1 MKQKYDSI
9 SQFLIEI
16 SIKGKI
22 TGDRQKKSI
31 FLNFVYLKVQLLKN
45 TFVQFK
51 PD

>member
-22 TGDRQKKSI
+22 TGDRQKKSRLNKHYI
-31 FLNFVYLKVQLLKN
+31 FNYTIKN
-45 TFVQFK
+45 L
-51 PD
+51 